1 MAAPEKADI
10 STLRTVGN
18 ARDGNAV
25 NIRTGHAGSSQM
37 LTEHGEL
44 GSPRQKDRSR
54 VDTGVIISLLASL
67 PALSLGNT
75 FGQTELFAPLFRLV
89 PRLSALVDSSVLS

>member
-1 MAAPEKADI
+1 MATLEKAVI
-10 STLRTVGN
+10 STLRNVGN

-25 NIRTGHAGSSQM
+25 NIRIGHTGSSKM

-54 VDTGVIISLLASL
+54 DDTGVIISLLASL
-67 PALSLGNT
+67 PALKH
-75 FGQTELFAPLFRLV
+75 
-89 PRLSALVDSSVLS
+89 